1 MHLFK
6 TWIENVVEYWWE
18 GPWPRSQPAMLPL
31 GLMPRRCVHLEVK
44 AQGKS
49 LDGWNHAFLLQNSR
63 RNIMKQGDGRR
74 QQACWERSKSVLGQI
89 SSGSKNSQ
97 KLLNCHAH
105 TYIHPL
111 ESKVEPQV
119 CLPLSGNLC
128 SYSHD
133 YFSGFSVCSN
143 CKCQKFWV
151 IFDPFRIIV
160 SCLSSRQVWGVPREG
175 TLCCIESLVPLP
187 LTCSFFPA
195 SLLSTT
201 PSLLH
206 FPLLSPPS
214 FYAAAILVYLF
225 SPPPSCSLNISPELS
240 LESYLH
246 KTIAKGVRVTF
257 LYGPGSIALT
267 NEAESRENKLLVFYW
282 NFAVGIKYLHEV
294 AKHARG

>member
-1 MHLFK
+1 MWWLLNVRRIFILEMHLFK
-6 TWIENVVEYWWE
+6 KWIESVVECWWE
-18 GPWPRSQPAMLPL
+18 GPWPRSQHAKLPL

-74 QQACWERSKSVLGQI
+74 QQACWEHSKSVLGQI

-119 CLPLSGNLC
+119 RLPLSGNFC

-143 CKCQKFWV
+143 CKRQKF
-151 IFDPFRIIV
+151 
-160 SCLSSRQVWGVPREG
+160 C
-175 TLCCIESLVPLP
+175 
-187 LTCSFFPA
+187 
-195 SLLSTT
+195 
-201 PSLLH
+201 
-206 FPLLSPPS
+206 
-214 FYAAAILVYLF
+214 
-225 SPPPSCSLNISPELS
+225 
-240 LESYLH
+240 ESYLTLLGSLSH
-246 KTIAKGVRVTF
+246 VCPHGRS
-257 LYGPGSIALT
+257 GRCPGKELCA
-267 NEAESRENKLLVFYW
+267 A
-282 NFAVGIKYLHEV
+282 
-294 AKHARG
+294 